1 MILVHG
7 IEVQVLGGERNA
19 GSSNGRTTDFGSVYH
34 GSNPCPAAS
43 PSGGTVDTPVSNT
56 GAEMRAGSNPALGTK
71 RDIIENV
78 S

>member
-7 IEVQVLGGERNA
+7 IEVQVLGGERSA

-43 PSGGTVDTPVSNT
+43 PSGEMADTPDSKS
-56 GAEMRAGSNPALGTK
+56 GAAMRAGSNPALGTK